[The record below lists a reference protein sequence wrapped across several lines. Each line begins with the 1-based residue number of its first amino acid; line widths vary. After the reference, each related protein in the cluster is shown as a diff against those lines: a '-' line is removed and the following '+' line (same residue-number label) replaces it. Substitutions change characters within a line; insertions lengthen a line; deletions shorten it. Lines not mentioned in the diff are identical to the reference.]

1 MSFEG
6 LPPERPAEGAPLR
19 TIVEL
24 VPERQVAAAAL
35 SRARAAAAK
44 RGIRPGDPVR
54 ARRPLETQ
62 MSGSAAGGRDPLTLS
77 TTLGAVVGQ
86 FGWAA
91 GVTGGT
97 MQARWGQILGE
108 QVAEHATYVSF
119 ERGILTMRASST
131 AWATNLTWSV
141 PAMLRNFAEE
151 LGEGAVAEIVVLG
164 PGGPGFGRG
173 PKRVKGRG
181 ERDTFG

>member
-1 MSFEG
+1 VSFDG
-6 LPPERPAEGAPLR
+6 LPPARPRDGAPLR
-19 TIVEL
+19 DFVEL

-35 SRARAAAAK
+35 SRAREAAK
-44 RGIRPGDPVR
+44 RRGIRPGDPVR

-62 MSGSAAGGRDPLTLS
+62 LSGAGASSRDPQTLS
-77 TTLGAVVGQ
+77 AMLGGVVGQ
-86 FGWAA
+86 FGWSA

-97 MQARWGQILGE
+97 MQARWSQILGE

-119 ERGILTMRASST
+119 ENGVLTMRASST
-131 AWATNLTWSV
+131 AWAQNLTWSV

-151 LGEGAVAEIVVLG
+151 LGDGAVAEIVVLG